1 MLCSQC
7 HERTAV
13 VNLHQIADGEVVLLH
28 LCERCAAEKGVDSG
42 AALTKTPVGTFLAS
56 MGKGLDLPTG
66 GTTSV
71 EAGTACPVCGA
82 TLDDFRESGRVGCAQ
97 CYKTFEIPLREL
109 LRRLH
114 GSSRHFGERYRPA
127 ESESGV
133 PTARELREQLRV
145 AVEAEDFELA
155 AELRDRLRVVETP
168 SD

>member
-28 LCERCAAEKGVDSG
+28 LCERCAAEKGVDSSST
-42 AALTKTPVGTFLAS
+42 LTKTPVGTFLAS
-56 MGKGLDLPTG
+56 MGKGLDLPNG
-66 GTTSV
+66 GAIA
-71 EAGTACPVCGA
+71 EGTASCTACGA
-82 TLDDFRESGRVGCAQ
+82 TLDDFRETGRVGCAQ
-97 CYKTFEIPLREL
+97 CYKTFEAALREL

-114 GSSRHFGERYRPA
+114 GSSRHFGERYRPT
-127 ESESGV
+127 ESETGV

>member
-1 MLCSQC
+1 
-7 HERTAV
+7 
-13 VNLHQIADGEVVLLH
+13 
-28 LCERCAAEKGVDSG
+28 
-42 AALTKTPVGTFLAS
+42 

-66 GTTSV
+66 GATAEVT
-71 EAGTACPVCGA
+71 AACPACGA
-82 TLDDFRESGRVGCAQ
+82 TLDDFRETGRVGCAQ
-97 CYKTFEIPLREL
+97 CYRTFEVALREL

-127 ESESGV
+127 ESEAGV

-155 AELRDRLRVVETP
+155 AELRDRLRVAEAP

>member
-1 MLCSQC
+1 
-7 HERTAV
+7 
-13 VNLHQIADGEVVLLH
+13 
-28 LCERCAAEKGVDSG
+28 
-42 AALTKTPVGTFLAS
+42 

-66 GTTSV
+66 G
-71 EAGTACPVCGA
+71 ATAEVTASCSACGA
-82 TLDDFRESGRVGCAQ
+82 TLDDFRETGRVGCAQ
-97 CYKTFEIPLREL
+97 CYRTFEVALREL

-127 ESESGV
+127 ESETGV

>member
-28 LCERCAAEKGVDSG
+28 LCERCAAEKGVDSSST
-42 AALTKTPVGTFLAS
+42 LTKTPVGTFLAS

-66 GTTSV
+66 GAVADGMTS
-71 EAGTACPVCGA
+71 CPACGA
-82 TLDDFRESGRVGCAQ
+82 TLDDFRETGRVGCAQ
-97 CYKTFEIPLREL
+97 CYKTFEVALREL

-114 GSSRHFGERYRPA
+114 GSSRHFGERYRP
-127 ESESGV
+127 SEIRNGRSVG
-133 PTARELREQLRV
+133 ARSCASSCGV

>member
-28 LCERCAAEKGVDSG
+28 LCERCAAEKGVDSSSS
-42 AALTKTPVGTFLAS
+42 LTKTPVGTFLAS

-66 GTTSV
+66 G
-71 EAGTACPVCGA
+71 ATAEVTASCSACGA
-82 TLDDFRESGRVGCAQ
+82 TLDDFRETGRVGCAQ
-97 CYKTFEIPLREL
+97 CYRTFEVALREL

-114 GSSRHFGERYRPA
+114 GSSRHFGERYRPT
-127 ESESGV
+127 ESEAGA

-168 SD
+168 SE